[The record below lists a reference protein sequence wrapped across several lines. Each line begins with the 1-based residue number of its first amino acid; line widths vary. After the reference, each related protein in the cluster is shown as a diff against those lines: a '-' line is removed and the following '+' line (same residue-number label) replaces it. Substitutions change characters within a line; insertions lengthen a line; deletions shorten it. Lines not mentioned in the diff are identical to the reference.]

1 VNRAPFTRREFDRC
15 GQSSVP
21 AVGVTAAAY
30 SRAVADPE
38 RLKLYR
44 YLAAQE
50 ADDYL
55 AIMGRFTDALLAEW
69 SPQDLADHLDL
80 PADTIAARCK
90 YLADS
95 GNLLLSP
102 REVRVTSI
110 AEYQSQPVRYT
121 VSALGARLHR
131 EVEAFLA
138 VTGGAREVPRELLAL
153 MAEGLS
159 RLDPASDLET
169 LAGAISTI
177 FSQFHT
183 FAGSV
188 TDFYTY
194 IGSVLTRSD
203 LDGDEWAG
211 FKHLLLDYLETI
223 VESVRRHTPAITA
236 AFERLRPELPI
247 LLDRLAASD
256 TAFAALEAATPG
268 GESVERARGRT
279 QSDWDQ
285 LEAWFL
291 GPGARQLRD
300 AAGRAVGA
308 LLASLKRINASATR
322 EASLR
327 RHFLKLAGWFDAASP
342 AGAHVIATAAF
353 GLYGARHLG
362 IPLDDDIAEAVP
374 ATASWWRS
382 PAAPVPVTLRERGDR
397 TALGRATRPADHTD
411 QKERLLATRA
421 AEAERRATAC
431 AELLAVGGRLAEARL
446 SAPAMAVL
454 LELLANA
461 TSAGHA
467 SLPDHPLTLWVTP
480 SDGILVVHSD
490 MGDMTVHGRALALS
504 APEAAEGVG

>member
-1 VNRAPFTRREFDRC
+1 M
-15 GQSSVP
+15 
-21 AVGVTAAAY
+21 
-30 SRAVADPE
+30 ADPE

-50 ADDYL
+50 ADDYV

-69 SPQDLADHLDL
+69 SPQDLADHVEL
-80 PADTIAARCK
+80 PVDMIASRCK
-90 YLADS
+90 YLADN

-110 AEYQSQPVRYT
+110 AEYQTQPVRYT

-153 MAEGLS
+153 LAEGLS
-159 RLDPASDLET
+159 RLDPSADVDT
-169 LAGAISTI
+169 LNGAVFTI

-203 LDGDEWAG
+203 LDGDEWVG
-211 FKHLLLDYLETI
+211 FKRLLLDYLETI
-223 VESVRRHTPAITA
+223 VESVRRHTPAITT
-236 AFERLRPELPI
+236 AFSRIRPELPV
-247 LLDRLAASD
+247 LLDRLAGADS
-256 TAFAALEAATPG
+256 TFAALEAATPG

-279 QSDWDQ
+279 KSDWDQ
-285 LEAWFL
+285 LEAWFI
-291 GPGARQLRD
+291 GSGARQLRD

-342 AGAHVIATAAF
+342 DGAHVLATAAF

-362 IPLDDDIAEAVP
+362 VALDDDVAEGVP
-374 ATASWWRS
+374 GTASWWRS
-382 PAAPVPVTLRERGDR
+382 PTAPVPVTLRERGDR
-397 TALGRATRPADHTD
+397 AARGRSARAADHTQ
-411 QKERLLATRA
+411 QKERLVASRA
-421 AEAERRATAC
+421 ADADRRATAC
-431 AELLAVGGRLAEARL
+431 AELLAVGARLADARI
-446 SAPAMAVL
+446 SAPAMTVL

-461 TSAGHA
+461 MSVGHA
-467 SLPDHPLTLWVTP
+467 SLPDHPLALWITP
-480 SDGILVVHSD
+480 FDGIMAVHSD
-490 MGDMTVHGRALALS
+490 MGDLAVHGRALLLS
-504 APEAAEGVG
+504 APHAAERLG

>member
-1 VNRAPFTRREFDRC
+1 M
-15 GQSSVP
+15 
-21 AVGVTAAAY
+21 
-30 SRAVADPE
+30 ADPD

-50 ADDYL
+50 ADDYV
-55 AIMGRFTDALLAEW
+55 AIMARFTDALLAEW
-69 SPQDLADHLDL
+69 SPQDLTDQVDL
-80 PADTIAARCK
+80 PVDTIAARCK
-90 YLADS
+90 YLADN

-110 AEYQSQPVRYT
+110 SEYQSQPVRYT

-131 EVEAFLA
+131 EVVAFLA

-159 RLDPASDLET
+159 RLEPAADLEC

-236 AFERLRPELPI
+236 AFERLRPELPA
-247 LLDRLAASD
+247 LLDRLAAGD

-279 QSDWDQ
+279 KSDWDQ
-285 LEAWFL
+285 LEGWFI
-291 GPGARQLRD
+291 GPGSRQLRD

-362 IPLDDDIAEAVP
+362 VPLDDDVAEAVP

-382 PAAPVPVTLRERGDR
+382 PTAPVPVTLRERGDR
-397 TALGRATRPADHTD
+397 TALGKATRPADHTH
-411 QKERLLATRA
+411 QKECLLATRA
-421 AEAERRATAC
+421 ADAERRTTAC
-431 AELLAVGGRLAEARL
+431 AELLAVGARLADARL

-454 LELLANA
+454 LEMLANA

-490 MGDMTVHGRALALS
+490 MGDMTVHSRDLSLS
-504 APEAAEGVG
+504 APQAAEGVG